1 MSEEKLDVII
11 KQLGE
16 LQTSVGG
23 INTRIDGLDARMGG
37 LETKVS
43 GLDARMGGLETKVS
57 RLETQVS
64 GLDARMGGLETQLS
78 GLDARMGG
86 LETQLSGLDARMGG
100 LEKELSG
107 LDARMGGLE
116 KELSD
121 FKKQVLK
128 SLQTLQTRINTLEKQ
143 LFAIGFELKEDIKR
157 EIKDVR
163 EDILNLGNKVILQ
176 KADRIKDQVVV
187 REIDLRVL
195 QLELLAA

>member
-16 LQTSVGG
+16 LKTSVGG

-43 GLDARMGGLETKVS
+43 GL
-57 RLETQVS
+57 ETQV
-64 GLDARMGGLETQLS
+64 
-78 GLDARMGG
+78 
-86 LETQLSGLDARMGG
+86 
-100 LEKELSG
+100 SG

-128 SLQTLQTRINTLEKQ
+128 SLQNLQTRLNTLEKQ

-157 EIKDVR
+157 EVKDVR
-163 EDILNLGNKVILQ
+163 DDILGLENKVILQ

-195 QLELLAA
+195 KLELLAA

>member
-37 LETKVS
+37 LETRMS
-43 GLDARMGGLETKVS
+43 G
-57 RLETQVS
+57 LETQVS
-64 GLDARMGGLETQLS
+64 GLDARI
-78 GLDARMGG
+78 
-86 LETQLSGLDARMGG
+86 
-100 LEKELSG
+100 
-107 LDARMGGLE
+107 GGLE

-157 EIKDVR
+157 EVKDVR
-163 EDILNLGNKVILQ
+163 DDILNLGNKVILQ

-195 QLELLAA
+195 KLELLAA